1 MRNNTIV
8 GAIKMVL
15 QAAKTSMT
23 PRAIFEEIIRNN
35 YYTFGAQNPFGVMRS
50 ELRTHSE
57 GIDFPT
63 ASPRKYFKYLPDGTF
78 TLLDPDNIVKTK
90 KKYKVTYKMIK
101 DYIKEK
107 YGFGTHTSYIAEVKR
122 DLGLEMI
129 NERMKHNPK
138 NPVKHPTQKHR
149 DAIEDALKHFKLI

>member
-1 MRNNTIV
+1 M
-8 GAIKMVL
+8 
-15 QAAKTSMT
+15 
-23 PRAIFEEIIRNN
+23 
-35 YYTFGAQNPFGVMRS
+35 
-50 ELRTHSE
+50 
-57 GIDFPT
+57 
-63 ASPRKYFKYLPDGTF
+63 
-78 TLLDPDNIVKTK
+78 
-90 KKYKVTYKMIK
+90 
-101 DYIKEK
+101 